1 MKIQGNDQRT
11 PKTTW
16 ASEPILPVM
25 FPSSYQE
32 EMTMTSSSWP
42 RVFQSQPS
50 TVTARALL
58 MLCLGVAAMPAWAAP
73 PNLEKWKP
81 TIVHC
86 SAGQSLNQAL
96 AHAKPGERIHIQ
108 GTCRERVVI
117 RRPVTLDGAGSA
129 VIDGTG
135 VAPGP
140 AVAAEF
146 DGLVVINGITGVSL
160 VGLSVQNAATNGILA
175 ARGAAVVLRNITVRD
190 NAATGILVMD
200 NSTAK
205 AIDSS
210 THSNRLGFDVVT
222 SSSLVLKGSFTS
234 SHNATSGGDLN
245 GESIVELRGAQVVL
259 SDNQQFGLIAG
270 SRSQLAIFGWEAAQG
285 STLTA
290 SGNGV
295 AGLGFAGDSSLST
308 FSDSVITATDN
319 GIGLLLGAGS
329 RADSPPFAGATFVLH
344 HNDVGMNLRPG
355 SSAFMIARLNV
366 HDNGIGV
373 LVDQANLHL
382 EATPALPASIA
393 GNGSN
398 VQLTFGSRSTIQN
411 VSIATPLV
419 CDSTILSR
427 GTTTCP

>member
-1 MKIQGNDQRT
+1 
-11 PKTTW
+11 
-16 ASEPILPVM
+16 
-25 FPSSYQE
+25 
-32 EMTMTSSSWP
+32 
-42 RVFQSQPS
+42 
-50 TVTARALL
+50 
-58 MLCLGVAAMPAWAAP
+58 MLCLAIAAMPAWTAP
-73 PNLEKWKP
+73 SLEKPKP

-108 GTCRERVVI
+108 GTCRERVLI

-129 VIDGTG
+129 VIDGAG
-135 VAPGP
+135 IAARPG
-140 AVAAEF
+140 VAAEF
-146 DGLVVINGITGVSL
+146 EGLVVIKGVTGVAL
-160 VGLSVQNAATNGILA
+160 VGLSVQNSATNGVLA
-175 ARGAAVVLRNITVRD
+175 ARGAAVVLRNVTTQD

-200 NSTAK
+200 NSTVEAL
-205 AIDSS
+205 DSV
-210 THSNRLGFDVVT
+210 TRSNRLGFDVVT

-234 SHNATSGGDLN
+234 AQNSTNGGDIN
-245 GESIVELRGAQVVL
+245 GESIVELRGAQVAV
-259 SDNQQFGLIAG
+259 SDNEQFGIIAG
-270 SRSQLAIFGWEAAQG
+270 SKSHLAIFGWEAATG

-295 AGLGFAGDSSLST
+295 AGLGFASDSTLST
-308 FSDSVITATDN
+308 FSNSVITATDN
-319 GIGLLLGAGS
+319 AVGLLLAAGS
-329 RADSPPFAGATFVLH
+329 RADSPPFAGATFVF
-344 HNDVGMNLRPG
+344 HNNGVGMSLRTG
-355 SSAFMIARLNV
+355 AAAFMVARLNV

-373 LVDQANLHL
+373 VVDQANLHL

-411 VSIATPLV
+411 VSIGAPLV